1 MRYINL
7 RHFQGKASVIVGT
20 VIAIHEEEGWWYLG
34 CRKCN
39 KKVVKESQFV
49 DLETE
54 TKSKFGYQTPNEWR
68 CTKCATI
75 VTGIKT
81 E

>member
-1 MRYINL
+1 MHY
-7 RHFQGKASVIVGT
+7 FQGKPSVIVGT

-39 KKVVKESQFV
+39 KKVVRESQFV
-49 DLETE
+49 DLDEE
-54 TKSKFGYQTPNEWR
+54 ADSKFGYQKPNEWR
-68 CTKCATI
+68 CTKCDMI
-75 VTGIKT
+75 VSGIKT